1 MVKGIKKIV
10 NAFGKFEEWFLT
22 ILFILAF
29 LVILLQG
36 VSRYVFNSPIIWTD
50 EVSVTFQMLIGFL
63 GIGYGI
69 RTKTHI
75 KVDTLSQK
83 FPKKVQAVIN
93 LVFGVLLILAAVITI
108 QYGIKYAMTN
118 WNINF
123 GTFKFGKGKTF
134 MALPIG
140 YGLGVIYTL
149 LDMVDD
155 VLILMGKEPAFE
167 FGKEEEV

>member
-10 NAFGKFEEWFLT
+10 SVFGKIEEWFLT

-29 LVILLQG
+29 LIILAQG
-36 VSRYVFNSPIIWTD
+36 VSRYVFSSPIIWTD
-50 EVSVTFQMLIGFL
+50 EVSVTLQMVIGFM

-83 FPKKVQAVIN
+83 FPKKVQAAIN
-93 LVFGVLLILAAVITI
+93 FIFGALMIFAAVITI
-108 QYGIKYAMTN
+108 QYGIKYALTN

-123 GTFKFGKGKTF
+123 GTFKFGKGKIF
-134 MALPIG
+134 MTLPIG
-140 YGLGVIYTL
+140 YGLGIIYTL

-155 VLILMGKEPAFE
+155 ALILMDKAPVFE
-167 FGKEEEV
+167 FGKEEEE